1 MDDYAVHPSYFD
13 IASKQTPA
21 TPMEALMVADFG
33 DPVEESALEREAR
46 KQHLAPLVDAA
57 LDLLTTEERII
68 VEAYVLGGE
77 SLRDLAKQ
85 PLRPDG
91 GCYGKTWIA
100 RIRDR
105 AFDKMRT
112 HLKEQGLS
120 PATGEMNEQ
129 PEGNRN

>member
-1 MDDYAVHPSYFD
+1 MDDYAVHPKYFD

-21 TPMEALMVADFG
+21 TPIEALMVADFG
-33 DPVEESALEREAR
+33 DPIEESAIEREVR
-46 KQHLAPLVDAA
+46 KQRLAPPIDAA
-57 LDLLTTEERII
+57 LNLLTVEERIV

-77 SLRDLAKQ
+77 SLRELARQ

-105 AFDKMRT
+105 ALEKMRVY
-112 HLKEQGLS
+112 LEAEGVS
-120 PATGEMNEQ
+120 PSKGETED
-129 PEGNRN
+129 